1 MTAAVCFTAAVS
13 GAYAFPQQSHGEPE
27 EQSYSEPEGQS
38 YGKPGGES
46 HGESEG
52 QSYSEPKGWSHDD
65 PEGQPYGEPEEVTQ
79 YGGIT
84 AVPVNIQSLGD
95 GEYEWLGEYALSEG
109 DTIRYNVSAG
119 TGYHMAIGFIRSKEL
134 SPTYFTENND
144 RSQGI
149 LKATGGF
156 EVPADLVGTYTLF
169 VQACDGELTDVKG
182 TVEIGKIADHS
193 AASDEIVTSI
203 PIEIPV
209 LSELTFAWLGEYD
222 FAYGDRIQYHISAEA
237 GSGFKAG
244 LAAKGDDPLNRT
256 YYTIATVPNN
266 DILEISSDFAF
277 SEPVKPGTYK
287 LFIRAVG
294 EEDLEN
300 VKGEITIT
308 KKELELETVTI
319 KDKTYYMIITK
330 EQLRALSY
338 GQLSLDKDYM
348 LQRDI
353 DLSGMEWI
361 PIGTSEKPFTG
372 SFNGNGCE
380 ITGLTM
386 NDPDAKVKGLF
397 GYADGAKIYNV
408 TLRDYDI
415 ANGGVNSGQKSTAP
429 VLAFGTDTEC
439 YDNFLYPRE

>member
-13 GAYAFPQQSHGEPE
+13 GAYAFPQQSH
-27 EQSYSEPEGQS
+27 SEPEGQ
-38 YGKPGGES
+38 PN
-46 HGESEG
+46 
-52 QSYSEPKGWSHDD
+52 SEP
-65 PEGQPYGEPEEVTQ
+65 
-79 YGGIT
+79 
-84 AVPVNIQSLGD
+84 
-95 GEYEWLGEYALSEG
+95 EG
-109 DTIRYNVSAG
+109 DTIRYHVSAG

-182 TVEIGKIADHS
+182 TVEIGKIADNS

-237 GSGFKAG
+237 GSGF
-244 LAAKGDDPLNRT
+244 
-256 YYTIATVPNN
+256 
-266 DILEISSDFAF
+266 
-277 SEPVKPGTYK
+277 
-287 LFIRAVG
+287 
-294 EEDLEN
+294 
-300 VKGEITIT
+300 
-308 KKELELETVTI
+308 
-319 KDKTYYMIITK
+319 
-330 EQLRALSY
+330 
-338 GQLSLDKDYM
+338 
-348 LQRDI
+348 
-353 DLSGMEWI
+353 
-361 PIGTSEKPFTG
+361 
-372 SFNGNGCE
+372 
-380 ITGLTM
+380 TGLTM

-415 ANGGVNSGQKSTAP
+415 ANGGFNSGQESTAP